1 MQKGKILVT
10 SSSMEFLKTS
20 AMLKALI
27 LELQKYD
34 KIEDLQDQV
43 INLLYTYS

>member
-1 MQKGKILVT
+1 L
-10 SSSMEFLKTS
+10 LKAS

-34 KIEDLQDQV
+34 KIEDLQAQV
-43 INLLYTYS
+43 INRFYVYS